1 MLSWAYR
8 TFKTLP
14 VLVNIYFS
22 HLKCWSIG
30 WIWKTLTHTVGLV
43 CQWTCLALPS
53 HDAQST
59 LVFQTWDHGIPTVS
73 KRGKHLSEAGRS
85 RHYAEL
91 ILYSWGKAQLLLTLL
106 QSNKSKTMAGPQP
119 WARLSPRGADWLTSV
134 SAGLCSTKTA
144 EGHVERSRFNRTD
157 VGLSHAHVSMMITI
171 LFLRGGGGVK
181 RNVSAL

>member
-1 MLSWAYR
+1 M
-8 TFKTLP
+8 
-14 VLVNIYFS
+14 
-22 HLKCWSIG
+22 
-30 WIWKTLTHTVGLV
+30 LTHTMGLV

-59 LVFQTWDHGIPTVS
+59 LVFQTGDHGIPAVS
-73 KRGKHLSEAGRS
+73 KHCKHLSEAGRS

-91 ILYSWGKAQLLLTLL
+91 IPSGWGTAQLLLTLL
-106 QSNKSKTMAGPQP
+106 QSNKSKTMAGPRL

-134 SAGLCSTKTA
+134 SAGLCRTKTA

-171 LFLRGGGGVK
+171 LFFGGRGV
-181 RNVSAL
+181 